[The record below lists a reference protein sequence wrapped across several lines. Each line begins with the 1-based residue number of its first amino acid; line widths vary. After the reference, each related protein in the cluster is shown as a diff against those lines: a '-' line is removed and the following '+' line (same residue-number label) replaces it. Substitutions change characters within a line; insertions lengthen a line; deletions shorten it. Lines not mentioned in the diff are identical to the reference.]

1 MTLKN
6 AVRNCASACSNSLCK
21 IALVPTGGQPH
32 FAVEVSLLLLHLLLS
47 RLYIIE
53 FFSPDLLVFYLCDAI
68 LIKNLNEKRFCPF
81 KLGRE
86 LQHNQRYHFFG
97 EIFKPLSPSLRE
109 VINNTIFL
117 TISWLFSSTEKLHV
131 LDAGKYEAGEGVLL
145 IIFPLIFF
153 KVHLYFFLIL

>member
-32 FAVEVSLLLLHLLLS
+32 LAVEVSLLLLHLLLS

-86 LQHNQRYHFFG
+86 LQHNQRYQFFG

-117 TISWLFSSTEKLHV
+117 TISWLFSSTEKLH
-131 LDAGKYEAGEGVLL
+131 DAGKYEAGRG
-145 IIFPLIFF
+145 F
-153 KVHLYFFLIL
+153 Y